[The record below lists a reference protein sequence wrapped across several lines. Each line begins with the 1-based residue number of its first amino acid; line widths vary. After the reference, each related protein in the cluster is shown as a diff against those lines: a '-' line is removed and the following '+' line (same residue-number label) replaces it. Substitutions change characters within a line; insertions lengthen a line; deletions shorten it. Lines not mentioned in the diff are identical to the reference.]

1 MSPRRT
7 KINDS
12 KSQGDEENLARARR
26 AGRHARPITRRALG
40 AEACARNRYLA
51 RPLRLTHRGLV

>member
-12 KSQGDEENLARARR
+12 KSQGDEENLARARS
-26 AGRHARPITRRALG
+26 AGRHTRPITRRALG
-40 AEACARNRYLA
+40 RRLA
-51 RPLRLTHRGLV
+51 RATGTLPARCV